1 MLVAGVVA
9 LYMGSEPQHAADK
22 EVEQEIDAGIVSESP
37 VDDQENTEQR
47 DWPAEELTAQPRV
60 AKPAV
65 WDILRSGTGSE
76 LMLRH
81 WSKAMD
87 GDAENQ
93 LIVHTVMNTV
103 SYTR

>member
-1 MLVAGVVA
+1 MLVAGFVA

-65 WDILRSGTGSE
+65 WDILRSGTGSK